1 MEQKVG
7 KGKYLSPM
15 VGLVFH
21 EQEDVICT
29 SGGFGTSFGTL
40 YEDGDVGSGDIFSQG
55 GGGQ

>member
-15 VGLVFH
+15 VELEFH

-29 SGGFGTSFGTL
+29 SGGFGTLF
-40 YEDGDVGSGDIFSQG
+40 ENGDIGSGDIFSQG
-55 GGGQ
+55 GGKQ

>member
-15 VGLVFH
+15 AELEFH

-29 SGGFGTSFGTL
+29 SGGFGTF
-40 YEDGDVGSGDIFSQG
+40 YEDTGDVGSGDIFSQG
-55 GGGQ
+55 GGKQ